1 MISEEDTDK
10 YLAEVLEILRA
21 QFESGDKSRLL
32 YAIYQCCLLRRP
44 MPAWLQKAFID
55 AHNSATGYEIKSW
68 DDAFGPPH
76 PKKGAREKRRYFEF
90 SDKIMQHIKEREM
103 PLMRS
108 YSRRSEEFSGLAV
121 AQQSKIFITN
131 IATNLTRKLF
141 G

>member
-103 PLMRS
+103 PLD
-108 YSRRSEEFSGLAV
+108 E
-121 AQQSKIFITN
+121 
-131 IATNLTRKLF
+131 KLF
-141 G
+141 EKIGRSRDWR